1 MQLTK
6 NDSRSNR
13 NTPIIDMEI
22 EKKLKTSREIK
33 LQDQAAA
40 CLNSS
45 TQRTCNPVPNKETN
59 KQKQRLNLVRFDEAN
74 ITLTGEK
81 FRVISVM
88 STDENCNIYK

>member
-59 KQKQRLNLVRFDEAN
+59 KQKQKEQKKNL
-74 ITLTGEK
+74 LSGPLQKK
-81 FRVISVM
+81 FI
-88 STDENCNIYK
+88 